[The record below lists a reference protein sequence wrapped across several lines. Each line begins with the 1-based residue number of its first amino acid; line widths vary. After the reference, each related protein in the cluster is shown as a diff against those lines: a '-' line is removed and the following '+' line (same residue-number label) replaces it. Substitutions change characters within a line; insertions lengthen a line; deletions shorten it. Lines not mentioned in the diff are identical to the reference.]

1 MTARQ
6 VFRWAKARRAPIVVV
21 LVAAIAARF
30 TFTKARELNCLWGT
44 VRTKAFCEAQA
55 PEHPGIYRDSKWPYP
70 VATVS
75 ATETIVVWK
84 SIFGGGRTCQK
95 MGREPCACAWEEG
108 MHP

>member
-6 VFRWAKARRAPIVVV
+6 VFRGAKARRATVVVV

-30 TFTKARELNCLWGT
+30 TFTKARELNYLWGT
-44 VRTKAFCEAQA
+44 VRTKAFCEAQTR
-55 PEHPGIYRDSKWPYP
+55 EHPGIYRDSKWPHP

-84 SIFGGGRTCQK
+84 SIFGGRRTCQN
-95 MGREPCACAWEEG
+95 MGREPCACTWDDVV
-108 MHP
+108 HP